1 MRTLVESG
9 AKGISNGRGF
19 YNYTPEEA
27 ERWERMLT
35 ENVWKVRALQDELE
49 HVT

>member
-1 MRTLVESG
+1 MCELVESG

-27 ERWERMLT
+27 RRWERRLI
-35 ENVWKVRALQDELE
+35 ENVWKTREMSNLPLE
-49 HVT
+49 E